1 MKNLLTAGFRK
12 LRGDAEA
19 EPRAAASRPPSARRA
34 RVIAIAAQKGGVGK
48 TTTTVNLAC
57 ALAQTHGARVLVI
70 DIDPQG
76 HVASSLKDAV
86 RIAGTSLSD
95 VLLAQTPRDLMDAVL
110 PSDIENLSLTPPDK
124 SLNETDTRLSTRVG
138 REYILQAA
146 LAQALT
152 RFDWILID
160 CPPNLGNLTLNAL
173 VAADHVLVPCDM
185 SILAFEG
192 VADLLGTVRIVNERL
207 RHPLQVLGILR
218 TRVDGRTQQINDAI
232 GGALDDNYRSLLLDT
247 AIPVNS
253 ALAQAQAAGKS
264 IFQYSPNSRGA
275 LAYKALAREV
285 TDRLDAAVKTVGRA
299 ARA

>member
-12 LRGDAEA
+12 LRGDADA
-19 EPRAAASRPPSARRA
+19 EPRAAASRSPSAHRA
-34 RVIAIAAQKGGVGK
+34 HVVAIAAQKGGVGK

-95 VLLAQTPRDLMDAVL
+95 VLLAQSPRDLMDAVL

-146 LAQALT
+146 LTQALT

-173 VAADHVLVPCDM
+173 VAANHVLVPCDM

-232 GGALDDNYRSLLLDT
+232 GGALDDNYRSLLLET

-285 TDRLDAAVKTVGRA
+285 TDRLGMAAKSVGRA